1 VESECFTWNKK
12 KKEKRD
18 IFIVEQE
25 MALRERFGTTVKIK
39 TNNNKGRIE
48 IEFYSKNDLN
58 RLLELLYGEPA
69 Q

>member
-1 VESECFTWNKK
+1 
-12 KKEKRD
+12 
-18 IFIVEQE
+18 